1 MRPNLLADEHLPAEP
16 RQKRSREKRERLK
29 SAALALF
36 AEKGYEGASISDI
49 ARRARLAVGGF
60 YQHFRS
66 KRQLLLVLMDE
77 LLQKLTEVNLHPK
90 AAGDV
95 QAGLREMLGAAFSRD
110 LHYLGA
116 YRAWQEAML
125 SDPDLA
131 RKQAAIHAWT
141 TARVAALFQFLR
153 QQPGARPRVDVAV
166 LARVMDSFFWS
177 LLSQAARMPGVELNQ
192 WLDAS
197 VHLIYHALFLDAPK
211 KRAAK

>member
-1 MRPNLLADEHLPAEP
+1 MRPNLLADEHLPTEP

-77 LLQKLTEVNLHPK
+77 LLEKLTEVNLHPK

-95 QAGLREMLGAAFSRD
+95 QTGLRDMLAAAFSRD
-110 LHYLGA
+110 LQYLGA

-177 LLSQAARMPGVELNQ
+177 LLAQAARMPGVELNQ

-197 VHLIYHALFLDAPK
+197 VHLIYHALFLDPPK
-211 KRAAK
+211 KRKTK